1 MHVPGP
7 GLYTGEQF
15 LLPRPHKSRVIPLLD
30 SELSMYPAPPVHQ
43 TALRRTRSADIVF
56 LGRRATLHLPHLLRY
71 LHFRPLSRPSISQ
84 IRNETCNILEIHII
98 HLVNLLLSSLRLLK
112 FAQITKHQS
121 FFLFKALA
129 RDTAKHQVRRFC
141 RLQGIRSL
149 RLKELEIVK

>member
-1 MHVPGP
+1 MRAPGP

-30 SELSMYPAPPVHQ
+30 SMSWACILHRLSTKQ
-43 TALRRTRSADIVF
+43 CSRSADVVF

-84 IRNETCNILEIHII
+84 IRNETCKILETHII
-98 HLVNLLLSSLRLLK
+98 HLVNLLLSSLRLWLLK

-129 RDTAKHQVRRFC
+129 RDAAKHQVRRFC

-149 RLKELEIVK
+149 RLKKLEIVK